1 MTATHSAE
9 TGTSTAAAGAAE
21 PTTGSPAPRTPRS
34 PRRRPRPATALRY
47 LALVIMLI
55 VLAGPLLWQLSLSL
69 KGPGDDL
76 YQRPPQLIPSDFTLS
91 NFTEVIDRIPVLTF
105 VLNSFIVAA
114 LVIGGNI
121 VLATL
126 AGYALA
132 RLRWKLRPVATGV
145 FVAAMLVPLEAI
157 IIAQFLL
164 VRSMGLTDTLFA
176 VALPMLV
183 TPLNVLLMRNAFLG
197 IPDEME
203 EAAVVDGANAWQR
216 FLRIC
221 VPQVK
226 GVVSVVAIFAFV
238 GSWNDFLWPLII
250 LTSEQNYTLTVG
262 LNYLRGTFYD
272 DPRLI
277 AAGTIIA
284 LIPILALF
292 VAMQRYFM
300 RGLEQGGI
308 KG

>member
-1 MTATHSAE
+1 MTTTHPHAPE
-9 TGTSTAAAGAAE
+9 TSTDPAR
-21 PTTGSPAPRTPRS
+21 PTAR
-34 PRRRPRPATALRY
+34 RRRPQRATVVRYIALS
-47 LALVIMLI
+47 VMLL
-55 VLAGPLLWQLSLSL
+55 VLAGPLLWQLSLSF
-69 KGPGDDL
+69 KGPADDL
-76 YQRPPQLIPSDFTLS
+76 YRRPPQLIPSDPTLG
-91 NFTEVIDRIPVLTF
+91 NFSEVIDRIPVLTF
-105 VLNSFIVAA
+105 VLNSFLVAA
-114 LVIGGNI
+114 IVIGGNI
-121 VLATL
+121 GLATL
-126 AGYALA
+126 AGFALA
-132 RLRWKLRPVATGV
+132 RLRWRLRPAATAV

-164 VRSMGLTDTLFA
+164 VRSMGLTDTLLG

-197 IPDEME
+197 IPEEME

-226 GVVSVVAIFAFV
+226 GVISVVAIFAFV
-238 GSWNDFLWPLII
+238 GSWNDFLWPLIV

-284 LIPILALF
+284 LIPIIALF

>member
-1 MTATHSAE
+1 M
-9 TGTSTAAAGAAE
+9 TGTAPQAPAEQAPAQQDPDRRTASSA
-21 PTTGSPAPRTPRS
+21 PA
-34 PRRRPRPATALRY
+34 RRRRRTLRAPVVLRYTALT
-47 LALVIMLI
+47 VMLI

-69 KGPGDDL
+69 KGPDDDL
-76 YQRPPQLIPSDFTLS
+76 YQRPPQLIPTDPTLE
-91 NFTEVIDRIPVLTF
+91 NFTGVAERIPVLTF
-105 VLNSFIVAA
+105 VANSFIVAA

-121 VLATL
+121 ILATA
-126 AGYALA
+126 AGFALA
-132 RLRWKLRPVATGV
+132 RLRWKLRPVATGA

-164 VRSMGLTDTLFA
+164 VRSAGLTDTLVG

-203 EAAVVDGANAWQR
+203 EAAVIDGADAWQR
-216 FLRIC
+216 FLRVC

-226 GVVSVVAIFAFV
+226 GVISVVAIFAFV

-284 LIPILALF
+284 LIPIIVLF
-292 VAMQRYFM
+292 VALQRYFM

>member
-1 MTATHSAE
+1 MTTTYPTASEASAD
-9 TGTSTAAAGAAE
+9 SARPRA
-21 PTTGSPAPRTPRS
+21 PQRPALG
-34 PRRRPRPATALRY
+34 RRRPQRTTVLRY
-47 LALVIMLI
+47 VMLTVMLV
-55 VLAGPLLWQLSLSL
+55 VLAGPLLWQLSMSL
-69 KGPGDDL
+69 KGPADDL
-76 YQRPPQLIPSDFTLS
+76 YQRPPQLIPSDPTLD

-105 VLNSFIVAA
+105 VLNSFLVAA
-114 LVIGGNI
+114 IVIGGNI

-126 AGYALA
+126 AGFALA
-132 RLRWKLRPVATGV
+132 RLRWRLRPVATAV

-164 VRSMGLTDTLFA
+164 VRSMGLTDTLIG

-226 GVVSVVAIFAFV
+226 GVISVVAIFAFV
-238 GSWNDFLWPLII
+238 GSWNDFLWPLIV

-284 LIPILALF
+284 LIPIIALF